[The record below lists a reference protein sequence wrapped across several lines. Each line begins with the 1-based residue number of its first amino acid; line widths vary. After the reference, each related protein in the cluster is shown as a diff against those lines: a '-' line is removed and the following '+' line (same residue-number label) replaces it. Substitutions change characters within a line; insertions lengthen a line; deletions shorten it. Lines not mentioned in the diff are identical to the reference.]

1 MLDMLKSLGIEKGK
15 PFRPDAQRA
24 QLLTKAAREAAS
36 SMQDNFEWVDGFGNR
51 FGLVYVDF
59 KTQKRTPKLSAQ
71 WFRET
76 ARRNAV
82 V

>member
-1 MLDMLKSLGIEKGK
+1 LCLWPPGG
-15 PFRPDAQRA
+15 
-24 QLLTKAAREAAS
+24 
-36 SMQDNFEWVDGFGNR
+36 VGNR

-59 KTQKRTPKLSAQ
+59 KTQERTPKLSAA